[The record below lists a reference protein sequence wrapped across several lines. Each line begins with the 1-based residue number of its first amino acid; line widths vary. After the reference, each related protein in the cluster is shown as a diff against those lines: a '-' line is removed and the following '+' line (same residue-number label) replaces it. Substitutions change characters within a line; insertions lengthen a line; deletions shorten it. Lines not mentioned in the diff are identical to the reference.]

1 MIASGKAKY
10 EAAWSDEWNINWN
23 FYSNA
28 LAEFKTGQVKHEALM
43 GVSYTGSSTYGD
55 GSSLVTNATAN
66 TNGYFSLYNPPPF
79 FPAGRDYSGANATDT
94 VVQRA
99 GFLLQDVL
107 SYGQWRFLAGVRG
120 DAHFSLDNN
129 YAFAWSPRFGITR
142 MFGERVALFANAA
155 RTSAPNFGYLDEN
168 GKELTDS
175 WRTDQMEI
183 RGSGSARLIRC
194 GFPLPGLTS
203 SRIIRLLP

>member
-1 MIASGKAKY
+1 M
-10 EAAWSDEWNINWN
+10 
-23 FYSNA
+23 
-28 LAEFKTGQVKHEALM
+28 
-43 GVSYTGSSTYGD
+43 GD

-142 MFGERVALFANAA
+142 MFRRA
-155 RTSAPNFGYLDEN
+155 RKRCSPMQPVRPPPTSGIWMKTGRN
-168 GKELTDS
+168 
-175 WRTDQMEI
+175 
-183 RGSGSARLIRC
+183 
-194 GFPLPGLTS
+194 
-203 SRIIRLLP
+203 